1 MTTTL
6 DQRTLADVV
15 AERTDTTRVFER
27 LGLDYCCHGDRLL
40 DDACDAAGLDADE
53 VAAQIAELPIVDT
66 DASWTELDPA
76 ALADHVVATH
86 HAYLHE
92 ELPLLDALAAKVEGV
107 HGERHPELRAVS
119 RLVSELRA
127 DLEPHLMKE
136 ERILFP
142 AIRAL
147 ANAHQTQF
155 PFGTVANPI
164 RMMMLEH
171 DRCGELLVELR
182 AAAGGFAVPAD
193 GCASYRSLFE
203 RLEALELDTH
213 IHIHKEN
220 HELFPAAIELFDR
233 ESGH

>member
-1 MTTTL
+1 MTDVQHRAIGDLVSENPAAARLL
-6 DQRTLADVV
+6 DG
-15 AERTDTTRVFER
+15 

-40 DDACDAAGLDADE
+40 DAACDAAGLDADQ
-53 VAAQIAELPIVDT
+53 VAARIAELPIAET

-76 ALADHVVATH
+76 ALADHIVATH

-92 ELPLLDALAAKVEGV
+92 ELPLLEALAAKVESV
-107 HGERHPELRAVS
+107 HGGRHPELTAVA
-119 RLVSELRA
+119 RLVRELRA

-147 ANAHQTQF
+147 TNAHQTQF

-171 DRCGELLVELR
+171 DRCGELLIDLR
-182 AAAGGFAVPAD
+182 AAAGGFTVPAD

-213 IHIHKEN
+213 VHIHKEN
-220 HELFPAAIELFDR
+220 HVLFPAAIELFDR